1 MTTSLPAPVPG
12 RTQVPVSLRALV
24 QRINRKLAHDGEV
37 LKKLRG
43 ERYRAE
49 FGTYYIVN
57 LDRNCLETTDVDPVA
72 LGQELGV
79 LAAWETVREEEE
91 TT

>member
-1 MTTSLPAPVPG
+1 MTTSLHESVPG
-12 RTQVPVSLRALV
+12 RRQVPVSMRALV
-24 QRINRKLAHDGEV
+24 QRINRALAKEGEV

-43 ERYRAE
+43 VRYRAD

-57 LDRNCLETTDVDPVA
+57 ISRNCLETTDVDPVA

-79 LAAWETVREEEE
+79 LAAWETVRGEEA
-91 TT
+91 